1 MRKRILS
8 TFLLWTIVLVCI
20 GFFKANGGIWLLTL
34 IAVLTLREF
43 YALVRRLGLEPFDR
57 VGMLFGGL
65 VTLAPAYSEPYGVGP
80 TELLAVAVIV
90 FGLRILGERQAHAR
104 VEALAWTLFGL
115 IYVPF
120 MLHFLVRIMLVASPH
135 VHTGLV
141 LCVWLI
147 AVSKFCDVGALLS
160 GMAFGRH
167 KMAPLISPKKT
178 WEGAAGGVIAS
189 ALIGAGIAWGWSS
202 YLPSAFTPLAAALV
216 ALPIAALAIVSDLIE
231 SIIKRRADAKDAG
244 QTIPGIGGVFDL
256 SDSLILTAPV
266 GYIAFMLLR

>member
-8 TFLLWTIVLVCI
+8 TFLLWTIVLVSI
-20 GFFKANGGIWLLTL
+20 GVFKSTGGIWLLTL

-43 YALVRRLGLEPFDR
+43 YGLVRRLGLEPFDR

-65 VTLAPAYSEPYGVGP
+65 LTLAPAYAEPYGVGP

-115 IYVPF
+115 VYIPF
-120 MLHFLVRIMLVASPH
+120 MLHFLVRVMLIVEPH
-135 VHTGLV
+135 AHTGLV
-141 LCVWLI
+141 MCVWLI
-147 AVSKFCDVGALLS
+147 AVSKFCDVGALLA

-167 KMAPLISPKKT
+167 KMAPVISPKKT
-178 WEGAAGGVIAS
+178 WEGAAGGLVVS
-189 ALIGAGIAWGWSS
+189 ALIGAGIAYGWSE
-202 YLPSAFTPLAAALV
+202 YLPAAFTPLVAALV
-216 ALPIAALAIVSDLIE
+216 ALPVAALAIVSDLIE